1 MTDRDKPTHIQ
12 RKIKSVRERESKYE
26 RGRNGET
33 NLERES
39 NSHCESGEREKRET
53 RWTQRESEKETRET
67 EREGELER
75 ARKTDT

>member
-12 RKIKSVRERESKYE
+12 RKIKSVRERESKCE

-39 NSHCESGEREKRET
+39 NSHCESGERDKGDKVD
-53 RWTQRESEKETRET
+53 S
-67 EREGELER
+67 ERE
-75 ARKTDT
+75 